1 MGMGSRQ
8 NLVKQH
14 HPGKSKACKRNLKK
28 KKKTSAHQQSQSELP
43 SFFMKQPKVII
54 PPTIPMLGPVIAYA
68 IESVSHLPATHTTE
82 LTPRQVPLAP
92 NTHSVNILVALEK
105 AVESLPV
112 LPDASESD
120 EITVFSEN
128 VPTDLAKEDTW
139 EYLDP
144 MLNHFLGFNRTLGS
158 IYNELRGGERGLSAM
173 VQYLKDFVHWYKI
186 DGTLLEEKVQRLVKV
201 IQTQCVAM
209 TESKHS
215 LLINIGLDQWQHHKP
230 KPNQCYHRLR

>member
-173 VQYLKDFVHWYKI
+173 VQYLKDFVHLYEIQSLKKLSQCFAILERVTWNKSNKLLNIMKI
-186 DGTLLEEKVQRLVKV
+186 MYV
-201 IQTQCVAM
+201 ILHHLGFRKYSGSCD
-209 TESKHS
+209 
-215 LLINIGLDQWQHHKP
+215 LDQK
-230 KPNQCYHRLR
+230 